1 LTLAISAICNV
12 FRAILVT
19 DSTSKSLYF
28 ATVVTFCSL
37 YAAQPIQPLLK
48 SEFQLS
54 NFQAILFTTLMMA
67 PLGVAPLVYGY
78 LLESF
83 SAKVMLR
90 WALFLLGVL
99 ELFFA
104 TADNYLTL
112 LTLRGIQG
120 LMIPAILTSLVTYI
134 SYTSPKHKVQHAISA
149 YIAATIVGGFLG
161 RFLSGLFTDFLGWR
175 FFFFALGLLLML
187 NSYLLKGMAR
197 DAKLQYAR
205 PKLAEILALLRAKPY
220 VWIYASI
227 FCLFFVFAA
236 LMNFLPFEMKRIHPA
251 SRETGVGLLYLGYS
265 MGLLVSLNTRRIIG
279 YFGNE
284 VKAVTAGILVFAM
297 GTLTFMVE
305 NYLVLFL
312 GMFVF
317 CTGLFTAHSLLSGL
331 INKLALENKAIAN
344 GLYISFYYTGGTL
357 GSVLPGAVFQRYGWQ
372 AFLLQL
378 LVMIALALF
387 FALRLK
393 GVAAEAGGQPK
404 GPKPLSYP
412 Q

>member
-1 LTLAISAICNV
+1 M
-12 FRAILVT
+12 T
-19 DSTSKSLYF
+19 DSSSKYLYF

-37 YAAQPIQPLLK
+37 YAAQPIQPLFK

-90 WALFLLGVL
+90 WALLLLGIL

-104 TADNYLTL
+104 TADSYFTL
-112 LTLRGIQG
+112 LALRGIQG
-120 LMIPAILTSLVTYI
+120 LMIPAILTSLMAYI
-134 SYTSPKHKVQHAISA
+134 SYTSPRDKVQHNIAA

-161 RFLSGLFTDFLGWR
+161 RFLSGLCTDLFGWR

-187 NSYLLKGMAR
+187 NSYLLGGMAK

-205 PKLAEILALLRAKPY
+205 PRLSEIIALLRSRPFL
-220 VWIYASI
+220 WSYASI
-227 FCLFFVFAA
+227 FCLFFVFAG
-236 LMNFLPFEMKRIHPA
+236 LMNFLPFELKRINPA
-251 SRETGVGLLYLGYS
+251 SRETGIGLLYLGYG
-265 MGLLVSLNTRRIIG
+265 MGLLVSLSTRQIIRR
-279 YFGNE
+279 FGNE
-284 VKAVTAGILVFAM
+284 INAITVGIVIFAL
-297 GTLTFMVE
+297 GTLIFMVE
-305 NYLVLFL
+305 KYLVLFL

-317 CTGLFTAHSLLSGL
+317 CAGLFTAHSLLSGL
-331 INKLALENKAIAN
+331 VNKLARDNKAIAN

-357 GSVLPGAVFQRYGWQ
+357 GSVLPGAVFQRFGWQ

-378 LVMIALALF
+378 LAMIALAF
-387 FALRLK
+387 FFTRRLRA
-393 GVAAEAGGQPK
+393 VVEIPAV
-404 GPKPLSYP
+404 
-412 Q
+412 

>member
-1 LTLAISAICNV
+1 
-12 FRAILVT
+12 VT
-19 DSTSKSLYF
+19 DSTNKYLYF

-37 YAAQPIQPLLK
+37 YAAQPIQPLFK

-67 PLGVAPLVYGY
+67 PLGVAPLAYGY

-90 WALFLLGVL
+90 RALFLLGIL

-104 TADNYLTL
+104 SADSYYTL
-112 LTLRGIQG
+112 LLLRGVQG
-120 LMIPAILTSLVTYI
+120 LMIPAILTSLMTYI
-134 SYTSPKHKVQHAISA
+134 SYTSPRDRVQHNIAA

-161 RFLSGLFTDFLGWR
+161 RFLSGLCTDLFGWR
-175 FFFFALGLLLML
+175 FFFFALGLVLML
-187 NSYLLKGMAR
+187 NSYLLGGMVR

-205 PKLAEILALLRAKPY
+205 PKVAEVLALLRSRSFF
-220 VWIYASI
+220 WSYASI

-236 LMNFLPFEMKRIHPA
+236 LMNFLPFELKRINPH
-251 SRETGVGLLYLGYS
+251 SREVGVGLLYLGYV

-279 YFGNE
+279 YFGGE
-284 VKAVTAGILVFAM
+284 VQAISVGIGVFAL
-297 GTLTFMVE
+297 GTLIFMVE
-305 NYLVLFL
+305 KYLVLFFA
-312 GMFVF
+312 MFVF
-317 CTGLFTAHSLLSGL
+317 CAGLFTAHSLLSGL
-331 INKLALENKAIAN
+331 VNKLAEDNKAIAN

-378 LVMIALALF
+378 LVLIALAF
-387 FALRLK
+387 FFTRRLK
-393 GVAAEAGGQPK
+393 GAATEGKNPV
-404 GPKPLSYP
+404 
-412 Q
+412 

>member
-1 LTLAISAICNV
+1 
-12 FRAILVT
+12 VT
-19 DSTSKSLYF
+19 DSSSKYLYF

-37 YAAQPIQPLLK
+37 YAAQPIQPLFK

-90 WALFLLGVL
+90 WALLLLGIL

-104 TADNYLTL
+104 TADSYFTL
-112 LTLRGIQG
+112 LALRGIQG
-120 LMIPAILTSLVTYI
+120 LMIPAILTSLMAYI
-134 SYTSPKHKVQHAISA
+134 SYTSPRDKVQHNIAA

-161 RFLSGLFTDFLGWR
+161 RFLSGLCTDLFGWR

-187 NSYLLKGMAR
+187 NSYLLGGMAK

-205 PKLAEILALLRAKPY
+205 PRLSEIIALLRSRPFL
-220 VWIYASI
+220 WSYASI
-227 FCLFFVFAA
+227 FCLFFVFAG
-236 LMNFLPFEMKRIHPA
+236 LMNFLPFELKRINPA
-251 SRETGVGLLYLGYS
+251 SRETGIGLLYLGYG
-265 MGLLVSLNTRRIIG
+265 MGLLVSLSTRQIIRR
-279 YFGNE
+279 FGNE
-284 VKAVTAGILVFAM
+284 INAITVGIVIFAL
-297 GTLTFMVE
+297 GTLIFMVE
-305 NYLVLFL
+305 KYLVLFL

-317 CTGLFTAHSLLSGL
+317 CAGLFTAHSLLSGL
-331 INKLALENKAIAN
+331 VNKLARDNKAIAN

-357 GSVLPGAVFQRYGWQ
+357 GSVLPGAVFQRFGWQ

-378 LVMIALALF
+378 LAMIALAF
-387 FALRLK
+387 FFTRRLRA
-393 GVAAEAGGQPK
+393 VVEIPAV
-404 GPKPLSYP
+404 
-412 Q
+412 

>member
-1 LTLAISAICNV
+1 
-12 FRAILVT
+12 VT
-19 DSTSKSLYF
+19 DSTIKYLYF

-37 YAAQPIQPLLK
+37 YAAQPIQPLFK

-67 PLGVAPLVYGY
+67 PLGVAPLAYGY

-90 WALFLLGVL
+90 WALFLLGIM

-104 TADNYLTL
+104 TADSYFTL

-120 LMIPAILTSLVTYI
+120 LMIPAILTSLMTYI
-134 SYTSPKHKVQHAISA
+134 SYTSPKDKVQHNIAA

-161 RFLSGLFTDFLGWR
+161 RFLSGLFTDLFGWR
-175 FFFFALGLLLML
+175 FFFFVLGVLLML

-197 DAKLQYAR
+197 DAKLEYAR
-205 PKLAEILALLRAKPY
+205 PRLEEILALLRSKPFL
-220 VWIYASI
+220 WSYASI

-236 LMNFLPFEMKRIHPA
+236 LMNFLPFELKRINPA
-251 SRETGVGLLYLGYS
+251 SRETGVGLLYLGYG

-279 YFGNE
+279 YFGRE
-284 VKAVTAGILVFAM
+284 VDAIAVGILVFAL
-297 GTLTFMVE
+297 GTLSFMME
-305 NYLVLFL
+305 KYLVMFL

-317 CTGLFTAHSLLSGL
+317 CAGLFTSHSLLSGL
-331 INKLALENKAIAN
+331 VNKLALDNIAIAN

-378 LVMIALALF
+378 LVMIALAF
-387 FALRLK
+387 FFTRQLK
-393 GVAAEAGGQPK
+393 GVVGEAG
-404 GPKPLSYP
+404 
-412 Q
+412 

>member
-1 LTLAISAICNV
+1 VA
-12 FRAILVT
+12 
-19 DSTSKSLYF
+19 DSTSRHLYF

-37 YAAQPIQPLLK
+37 YAAQPIQPLFK

-90 WALFLLGVL
+90 WALFSLGVL
-99 ELFFA
+99 ELLFA
-104 TADNYLTL
+104 TAGSYFAL

-134 SYTSPKHKVQHAISA
+134 SYTSPRDKVQHAIAA

-161 RFLSGLFTDFLGWR
+161 RFLSGLFTDIFGWR
-175 FFFFALGLLLML
+175 FFFFILGLFLIL

-205 PKLAEILALLRAKPY
+205 PRLAEIIALLRSKPY
-220 VWIYASI
+220 AYIYASI

-236 LMNFLPFEMKRIHPA
+236 LMNFLPFELKRIDPA

-279 YFGNE
+279 YFGGE
-284 VKAVTAGILVFAM
+284 VKAIAVGILIFAF
-297 GTLTFMVE
+297 GTLFFMVE
-305 NYLVLFL
+305 KYLVLFL
-312 GMFVF
+312 GMFIF
-317 CTGLFTAHSLLSGL
+317 CAGLFTAHSLLSGL
-331 INKLALENKAIAN
+331 VNKLARDNKAIAN

-357 GSVLPGAVFQRYGWQ
+357 GSVLPGAVFQRFGWQ
-372 AFLLQL
+372 VFLVQL
-378 LVMIALALF
+378 LVMIAFAF
-387 FALRLK
+387 FFTRRLK
-393 GVAAEAGGQPK
+393 GVVEK
-404 GPKPLSYP
+404 DS
-412 Q
+412 

>member
-1 LTLAISAICNV
+1 MPNSAI
-12 FRAILVT
+12 RY
-19 DSTSKSLYF
+19 LYF

-37 YAAQPIQPLLK
+37 YAAQPIQPLFK

-90 WALFLLGVL
+90 WALFLLGIL

-104 TADNYLTL
+104 MADSYFSL
-112 LTLRGIQG
+112 LTIRGVQG
-120 LMIPAILTSLVTYI
+120 LMIPAILTSLMSYI
-134 SYTSPKHKVQHAISA
+134 SYTSPKEKVQHAIAA

-161 RFLSGLFTDFLGWR
+161 RFLSGLFTDLFGWR
-175 FFFFALGLLLML
+175 FFFFVLGLLLLL
-187 NSYLLKGMAR
+187 NCYLLKDMAR
-197 DAKLQYAR
+197 DAKLKYAR
-205 PKLAEILALLRAKPY
+205 PKPGEILALLQAREFL
-220 VWIYASI
+220 WLYAAI

-236 LMNFLPFEMKRIHPA
+236 LMNFLPFELKKINPT

-265 MGLLVSLNTRRIIG
+265 MGILVSLNTGRIIRR
-279 YFGNE
+279 FGSE
-284 VKAVTAGILVFAM
+284 ADAIGAGILVFAL
-297 GTLTFMVE
+297 GTLSFMIETYTVM
-305 NYLVLFL
+305 FL

-317 CTGLFTAHSLLSGL
+317 CAGLFTAHSLLSGYV
-331 INKLALENKAIAN
+331 NRLAHDNKAIAN

-372 AFLLQL
+372 AFLVQL
-378 LVMIALALF
+378 LVMIAFAF
-387 FALRLK
+387 FFTCRLK
-393 GVAAEAGGQPK
+393 HAVTGSR
-404 GPKPLSYP
+404 L
-412 Q
+412 